1 MSDICPVV
9 GFVNCRVAP
18 IGIGILI
25 INDVLH
31 VAKCPLAQYER
42 YLVLEWDHCGQCLAM
57 FSLIVCS
64 NLSYISVCVFKVL
77 EDDST
82 NMDEADFKPETIIKL
97 FLGYKK

>member
-1 MSDICPVV
+1 MNDTWCWNGIIV
-9 GFVNCRVAP
+9 GNV
-18 IGIGILI
+18 
-25 INDVLH
+25 
-31 VAKCPLAQYER
+31 
-42 YLVLEWDHCGQCLAM
+42 
-57 FSLIVCS
+57 VCS